1 MTYKT
6 PSARLVIDKGLFN
19 KLLAILDHNIKLNVE
34 NENFSK
40 IAEKLK
46 NKLLTYSV
54 PRINDDDT
62 EFVDIRFY
70 PNESSDM
77 IWQLLMRSENIDIE
91 EDYYSIL
98 IKNKEGNR

>member
-54 PRINDDDT
+54 PRINDDDN